1 MALSDFERLF
11 VASTATSLWQQDWLL
26 NVYFQGSA
34 VGANLRRMLLGHPPL
49 IPLTNPSDEAIT
61 GRLRA
66 DARAIGQNA
75 RNVREAA
82 SMVGTA
88 ASAVTSMHDILK
100 EMKKLA
106 DAVDAGDI
114 SATVAQ
120 PQYDALYT
128 KLQSI
133 VDTTQYNGIPL
144 LDGSSWPTDRIDAQ
158 GRVYIQG
165 LPQDGFHVVFQRL
178 DTTTLIDWTTI
189 NADLS
194 NATARAAAIT
204 ALSTAATGTE
214 ALADIYTR
222 RQENLTGHASQLQAQ
237 ADLLAQAAEAR
248 RASPTLSIEEVFLR
262 LLLRATGT
270 LMDLQG

>member
-1 MALSDFERLF
+1 MALTDFERLF
-11 VASTATSLWQQDWLL
+11 VASTANSLWQQDWLL
-26 NVYFQGSA
+26 NVYFQGSP
-34 VGANLRRMLLGHPPL
+34 VGANLRRMVLGKPPL
-49 IPLTNPSDEAIT
+49 IPLTNPLDEAIT

-88 ASAVTSMHDILK
+88 ASAVTTMKDILN

-144 LDGSSWPTDRIDAQ
+144 LDGATWPTDRIDAQ

-178 DTTTLIDWTTI
+178 DTTTLVDWTTI

-204 ALSTAATGTE
+204 ALSSATTGTE
-214 ALADIYTR
+214 TLADIYTR
-222 RQENLTGHASQLQAQ
+222 RKENLAGHASQLQAQ

-248 RASPTLSIEEVFLR
+248 RATPTLSIEEVFLR
-262 LLLRATGT
+262 LLLRSTGT
-270 LMDLQG
+270 LMDLQS